1 MPSFVIPH
9 GHYRG
14 SYPDDLSRTEARA
27 VLGLAETAH
36 VAALVGQI
44 RAYKNV
50 PHLIRTFRAMSAEA
64 GGAAADTALVVAGRV
79 KDDWLRR
86 ELHEAAAGDPR
97 VKLEL
102 SFVADH
108 EMQTYL
114 NAADLVALPYKD
126 ILNSGSA
133 LLGLSFGTPVLVP
146 ARGAMEDLQ
155 RYAGES
161 WVRTFAGEL
170 DPQALAGALAWAS
183 APRPPLDLSELD
195 WDRVAL
201 RTLRAFTAVCTR
213 VPARTPARAPL
224 PTFPQ
229 PETSAEARGVRRPAP
244 SRLAKPDTRPAPKS

>member
-1 MPSFVIPH
+1 MAVSIHPPNPASSSYR
-9 GHYRG
+9 HYVEFPAR
-14 SYPDDLSRTEARA
+14 SRTIASNFG
-27 VLGLAETAH
+27 V
-36 VAALVGQI
+36 
-44 RAYKNV
+44 
-50 PHLIRTFRAMSAEA
+50 
-64 GGAAADTALVVAGRV
+64 
-79 KDDWLRR
+79 RR
-86 ELHEAAAGDPR
+86 C
-97 VKLEL
+97 
-102 SFVADH
+102 
-108 EMQTYL
+108 
-114 NAADLVALPYKD
+114 
-126 ILNSGSA
+126 
-133 LLGLSFGTPVLVP
+133 
-146 ARGAMEDLQ
+146 AMEDLQ

-229 PETSAEARGVRRPAP
+229 PETSAEARDVRRPAP